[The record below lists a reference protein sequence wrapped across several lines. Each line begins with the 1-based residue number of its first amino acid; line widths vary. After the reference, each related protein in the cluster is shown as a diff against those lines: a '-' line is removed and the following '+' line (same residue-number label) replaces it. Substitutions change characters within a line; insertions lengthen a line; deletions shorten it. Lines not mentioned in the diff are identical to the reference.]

1 MILLNKFFPTS
12 NDPFLLADADMALAK
27 FGHLNYLL
35 KYMPDT
41 LSTTTGFS
49 VASST
54 TLVDVTGL
62 SKIVEAGGVYSFR
75 ATLPVTVNGTPGS
88 KVAIGG
94 TCTVSNINAVA
105 TYYTAAAVAVATTTS
120 TTLGT
125 AIGGAAA
132 AHVFITIE
140 GTCTVSANGTL
151 TVMFAQNVS
160 NATASTVLTNSSF
173 TVTRVS

>member
-35 KYMPDT
+35 KYMPDV
-41 LSTTTGFS
+41 LTTTSNFA
-49 VASST
+49 VTSST
-54 TLVDVTGL
+54 TLVNVTGL

-75 ATLPVTVNGTPGS
+75 ATLPVTTTGTPGA

-105 TYYTAAAVAVATTTS
+105 TYYTDDTIAVATTTS

-125 AIGGAAA
+125 AIGGAATA
-132 AHVFITIE
+132 YTYITIE
-140 GTCTVSANGTL
+140 GACTVSANGTL

-160 NATASTVLTNSSF
+160 NATASSVLANASF

>member
-1 MILLNKFFPTS
+1 MILLNKFFPKS
-12 NDPFLLADADMALAK
+12 DDPFLKKEEDMALAK

-35 KYMPDT
+35 KYLPDA
-41 LSTTTGFS
+41 LTTTSAFS

-54 TLVDVTGL
+54 VLANVTDL
-62 SKIVEAGGVYSFR
+62 SKNVEAGGVYNFK
-75 ATLPVTVNGTPGS
+75 AVLPVTVNATPGA

-94 TCTVSNINAVA
+94 TCTVSNLNASAV
-105 TYYTAAAVAVATTTS
+105 YYTGSAVAVASTTS

-125 AIGGAAA
+125 AMSVPVAAYTLI
-132 AHVFITIE
+132 VIE

-151 TVMFAQNVS
+151 TIMFAQEVS
-160 NATASTVLTNSSF
+160 NATASVVLANASF

>member
-35 KYMPDT
+35 KYMPDV
-41 LSTTTGFS
+41 LTTTSSFS
-49 VASST
+49 VTSST

-105 TYYTAAAVAVATTTS
+105 TYYIGNGIAVATTTS

-132 AHVFITIE
+132 QHVFITIE

-160 NATASTVLTNSSF
+160 NATASTVLANSSF

>member
-35 KYMPDT
+35 KYMPDV
-41 LSTTTGFS
+41 LTTTSSFA
-49 VASST
+49 VTSST

-62 SKIVEAGGVYSFR
+62 SKIVEAGGVYSFK
-75 ATLPVTVNGTPGS
+75 ATLPITTAPTPGA

-94 TCTVSNINAVA
+94 TCTVTNINAVA
-105 TYYTAAAVAVATTTS
+105 AYYTAAAVAVATTTS

-125 AIGGAAA
+125 AIGGSAAN
-132 AHVFITIE
+132 HIFITIE

-151 TVMFAQNVS
+151 TIMFAQQAS
-160 NATASTVLTNSSF
+160 NASAATVLANASF

>member
-12 NDPFLLADADMALAK
+12 NDPFLVADADMALAK

-35 KYMPDT
+35 KYIPDT
-41 LSTTTGFS
+41 VSTASNFS
-49 VASST
+49 VTSST
-54 TLVDVTGL
+54 TLVNVTDL
-62 SKIVEAGGVYSFR
+62 SKNVEAGGVYSFK
-75 ATLPVTVNGTPGS
+75 ATLPVSTTSTPGS

-105 TYYTAAAVAVATTTS
+105 VYYAGAAVAVATTTS

-125 AIGGAAA
+125 AIGGAAVQ
-132 AHVFITIE
+132 HVFITIE
-140 GTCTVSANGTL
+140 GTCTVSTNGTL
-151 TVMFAQNVS
+151 TVMFAQHAS
-160 NATASTVLTNSSF
+160 NASAATLLANASF